1 LKEKQKKLYFS
12 EQFVPFCLDVHPQLD
27 SKEVFAA
34 KEKAFEQQQE
44 HRRKRRKEK
53 NWNIKRRTE

>member
-1 LKEKQKKLYFS
+1 MKEKQKKNYFS

-34 KEKAFEQQQE
+34 KEKAFEQE
-44 HRRKRRKEK
+44 EEDRRKRR
-53 NWNIKRRTE
+53 TET

>member
-1 LKEKQKKLYFS
+1 VILKENKKLDFS

-44 HRRKRRKEK
+44 DRRKRR
-53 NWNIKRRTE
+53 TET